1 MTDQIRFMPTYIIIA
16 DDHPLF
22 RTALISLL
30 TRLPEEFIIDE
41 ADSFQDLID
50 LLKTKVIQPDLVLL
64 DLKLPDINGLDGL
77 LSLKKS
83 YSELPVA
90 VISAFDERSI
100 IKQTRQYG
108 ASGFISKSMDSD
120 SMTTR
125 IMKILQGDLCFPD
138 CSDADCNDKLAKGF
152 KDLTPVQMKVLHLL
166 KEGKPSKTMADSM
179 GVTEATIKAHLTTI
193 FRKLGVRNRTQAV
206 IAANQLELPD
216 GIQPDVTRPDQS

>member
-1 MTDQIRFMPTYIIIA
+1 MPTYIIIA

-41 ADSFQDLID
+41 SDSYQGLID
-50 LLKTKVIQPDLVLL
+50 LLESKVIQPDLVLL

-77 LSLKKS
+77 LNLKKR

-108 ASGFISKSMDSD
+108 ASGFISKSMDID

-138 CSDADCNDKLAKGF
+138 YSDSDCNEKLIKGF
-152 KDLTPVQMKVLHLL
+152 KDLTPVQMKVLQLL
-166 KEGKPSKTMADSM
+166 KEGKASKVMADSM

-216 GIQPDVTRPDQS
+216 VIQPDTIQPDGS

>member
-1 MTDQIRFMPTYIIIA
+1 MTDQISLMPTYIIIA

-30 TRLPEEFIIDE
+30 TRMPEEFIIDE
-41 ADSFQDLID
+41 SDSYQSLID
-50 LLKTKVIQPDLVLL
+50 LLESKVIQPDLVLL

-77 LSLKKS
+77 LNLKKR

-108 ASGFISKSMDSD
+108 ASGFISKSMDVD

-125 IMKILQGDLCFPD
+125 IMKILQGDLCFPA
-138 CSDADCNDKLAKGF
+138 CSDADCNEKLMKGF

-166 KEGKPSKTMADSM
+166 KEGKASKVMADSM

-216 GIQPDVTRPDQS
+216 VIQPDTIQPDES